1 MSDPGVSD
9 VIGVSRAWLT
19 DSQSQPHGDHMTRTA
34 LPLILLALS
43 TLSILAQELSPADQA
58 INLNTTLGE
67 TATAPTVWLGAAPHF
82 VMVGEFGDYSF
93 NINLPDL
100 AAASD
105 AAVTGKREYGHNAA
119 GGLALI
125 DFEIAA
131 NAVMNDIERTIE
143 LEFANAD
150 FNTATLPMSFVI
162 EPSAEFPAG
171 AKASLEVQ
179 FEWEWVEESTIVNE
193 EGLIDSG
200 SLDLALNERTPD
212 ADGTAANGL
221 IGGFATATKDGKT
234 LAISFTVP
242 VAEAEID
249 D

>member
-1 MSDPGVSD
+1 MSDEIAALSS
-9 VIGVSRAWLT
+9 IG
-19 DSQSQPHGDHMTRTA
+19 DKMTRTA
-34 LPLILLALS
+34 LPLAFIILGGLS
-43 TLSILAQELSPADQA
+43 VPAALAQELSPEDQA
-58 INLNTTLGE
+58 INRAVTLGE
-67 TATAPTVWLGAAPHF
+67 TASAPTAWLGATPHF

-93 NINLPDL
+93 NVNLPDL
-100 AAASD
+100 AANPD
-105 AAVTGKREYGHNAA
+105 AAVTGKREYGHNDA

-125 DFEIAA
+125 DFEVAA

-150 FNTATLPMSFVI
+150 FNTATLPLSFAI
-162 EPSAEFPAG
+162 EPGVEFPEG

-179 FEWEWVEESTIVNE
+179 FEWEWVEKSAIVNE

-200 SLDLALNERTPD
+200 SLDLALNEGTAD

-234 LAISFTVP
+234 VAISFTVP

>member
-1 MSDPGVSD
+1 
-9 VIGVSRAWLT
+9 
-19 DSQSQPHGDHMTRTA
+19 MTRTA
-34 LPLILLALS
+34 LPLALAVFGGLS
-43 TLSILAQELSPADQA
+43 APAILAQELSPEDRA
-58 INLNTTLGE
+58 INLATTLGE
-67 TATAPTVWLGAAPHF
+67 TATAPNAWLGATPHF

-100 AAASD
+100 ASMPNAA
-105 AAVTGKREYGHNAA
+105 ATGKREYGHNDG
-119 GGLALI
+119 GGLSLI
-125 DFEIAA
+125 DFEVAV
-131 NAVMNDIERTIE
+131 NAVMNNIERTIE

-150 FNTATLPMSFVI
+150 FNTATLPMSFAI
-162 EPSAEFPAG
+162 EPGVEFPAG
-171 AKASLEVQ
+171 AKSSLEVQ
-179 FEWEWVEESTIVNE
+179 FEWEWVEKSTIVNE

-200 SLDLALNERTPD
+200 SLALALNEGNVG
-212 ADGTAANGL
+212 ADGTAPNGL

>member
-1 MSDPGVSD
+1 
-9 VIGVSRAWLT
+9 
-19 DSQSQPHGDHMTRTA
+19 MTHQA
-34 LPLILLALS
+34 LPLALVMIAG
-43 TLSILAQELSPADQA
+43 LSAVPALVAQELSPQDQA
-58 INLNTTLGE
+58 INATATLGE
-67 TATAPTVWLGAAPHF
+67 TATAPTAWLGATPHF

-100 AAASD
+100 AATPD
-105 AAVTGKREYGHNAA
+105 AAITGKREYGRDDA
-119 GGLALI
+119 GALHLI
-125 DFEIAA
+125 DFEVAA

-150 FNTATLPMSFVI
+150 FNSHTLPMSFAI
-162 EPSAEFPAG
+162 EPGAEFPEG

-179 FEWEWVEESTIVNE
+179 FEWEWVEKSAIVNE
-193 EGLIDSG
+193 EGLIDAG
-200 SLDLALNERTPD
+200 SLDLALN
-212 ADGTAANGL
+212 DGTADAEGVAANGV

-242 VAEAEID
+242 VTEAEID